1 LLHPIRGGIY
11 QQNNSIMKEQN
22 LNKSILQFLENLE
35 LIGITFIRGYIQF
48 LFDGSVLNTYTLPL
62 IKIENKII
70 ASTDFG
76 YYDTLCSLISNKIIS
91 AYEDEKE
98 EKITIKFEYDI
109 ELFVSLKSEDRNCA
123 EAVMLQFETEGKWNV
138 W

>member
-1 LLHPIRGGIY
+1 
-11 QQNNSIMKEQN
+11 
-22 LNKSILQFLENLE
+22 
-35 LIGITFIRGYIQF
+35 
-48 LFDGSVLNTYTLPL
+48 
-62 IKIENKII
+62 
-70 ASTDFG
+70 
-76 YYDTLCSLISNKIIS
+76 LISNKIIS

-98 EKITIKFEYDI
+98 EKITIKFECDI